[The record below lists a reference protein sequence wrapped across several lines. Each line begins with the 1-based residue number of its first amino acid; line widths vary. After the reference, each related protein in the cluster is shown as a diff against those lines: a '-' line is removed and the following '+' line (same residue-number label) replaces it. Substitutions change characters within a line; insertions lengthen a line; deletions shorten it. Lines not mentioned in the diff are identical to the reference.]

1 MPKRQLLL
9 ACFVTAGFVLCATF
23 GHAADKPIKAFILAG
38 QSNMVGWGDSTKIP
52 DDLRKG
58 NDQNENCFI
67 EVDELGGLHQIRM
80 NDPKSMRGRLLSE
93 DLRKPPKDK
102 RPRDPADGH

>member
-1 MPKRQLLL
+1 MTRHRNAPLTIFALLTTVFTTQLR
-9 ACFVTAGFVLCATF
+9 
-23 GHAADKPIKAFILAG
+23 AADKPIKTFILAG

-58 NDQNENCFI
+58 NDQNKNGFI

-80 NDPKSMRGRLLSE
+80 NDPKGMRERLLSE

-102 RPRDPADGH
+102 RPRDPADGP